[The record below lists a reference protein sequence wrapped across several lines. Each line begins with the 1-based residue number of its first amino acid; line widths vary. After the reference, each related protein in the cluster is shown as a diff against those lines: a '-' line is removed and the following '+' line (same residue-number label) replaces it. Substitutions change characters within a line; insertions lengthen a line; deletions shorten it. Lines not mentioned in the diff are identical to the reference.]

1 VAIERAEL
9 GIASSGIRHRQ
20 GRLRESVAA
29 ATTAGEEAARV
40 GFRRGLGRSLY
51 LRHINSVYLNE
62 PDDSLGEA
70 ALAIFVELGD
80 LVGQGNAL
88 NNLGISAYWA
98 GAWSRALERYA
109 ASRDA
114 RERTGDLVG
123 AATEE
128 NNIGEILSDQGHYE
142 QAGTRFAAARS
153 AWRAARYP
161 VGEAV
166 VTANLGR
173 LAARTGRIEDG
184 ARLLGEA
191 IAAFEAIHASSFV
204 AETEAFL
211 LECTLLGGDA
221 ATVAGRAAELA
232 ARLAGRGG
240 YERPHAWALWM
251 QGVAL
256 ARLGRDGEAE
266 PVLDDAVTCLRA
278 TGDLYGLALALHD
291 RGSLRRRRGGAGA
304 AGDDSESAELLERL
318 GVNEAARVRDPSPPA
333 SPLA

>member
-1 VAIERAEL
+1 
-9 GIASSGIRHRQ
+9 
-20 GRLRESVAA
+20 
-29 ATTAGEEAARV
+29 
-40 GFRRGLGRSLY
+40 
-51 LRHINSVYLNE
+51 
-62 PDDSLGEA
+62 
-70 ALAIFVELGD
+70 LAIFVELGD

-98 GAWSRALERYA
+98 GAWNRALEHYA

-128 NNIGEILSDQGHYE
+128 NNIGEILSDQGHHAE
-142 QAGTRFAAARS
+142 AERCFGAARS

-173 LAARTGRIEDG
+173 LAARTGRAADG
-184 ARLLGEA
+184 AKLLGEA
-191 IAAFEAIHASSFV
+191 IAAFESIHASSFV
-204 AETEAFL
+204 AETEAFRV
-211 LECTLLGGDA
+211 ECTLLGGDA
-221 ATVAGRAAELA
+221 AAVVDDAGELA

-240 YERPHAWALWM
+240 CERPHAWALWL

-266 PVLDDAVTCLRA
+266 PVLERGVTHLRA
-278 TGDLYGLALALHD
+278 SGDLYGLALALRD
-291 RGSLRRRRGGAGA
+291 RGSLRRRLARAG
-304 AGDDSESAELLERL
+304 AGDDEAESNQLLERL
-318 GVNEAARVRDPSPPA
+318 GVTEAA
-333 SPLA
+333 LAR